1 MGNLQERRNIGEK
14 EGGQP
19 SRNNGETGPEPK
31 QHRIDI
37 VEINPRVKNWNRLV
51 QKAKERI
58 QSQSQWPRI
67 PKVPQMLR
75 GTQDFKKFY
84 EPRVI
89 SLGPYHHGNPHLRP
103 GEMIKPLCAQK
114 FLADSNQ
121 DIDALY
127 TKIESNIEAVKKCY
141 DWSSTSEYDD
151 EALAW
156 MMLLDGCFLLQ
167 FICGTGMKNFLR
179 YHQIG
184 FVELDLFLLENQ
196 LPFGVLKLIFEGTS
210 LPVEETIK
218 EFITNTIRPEGSTS
232 EIQLKEENKEPS
244 HLLDLLRSALLG
256 RYKKISKQE
265 LGSQPEQE
273 QEAEKKGE
281 SSSSSRGRDGGFCCP
296 WKKGK
301 QQGNWPS
308 FRHIKE
314 LKAAGIHL
322 QPSATSS
329 LTDISFNSY
338 FFYGYLKLPPIIVDD
353 STKPKFLNIVAYEM
367 CPDAP
372 DDYAV
377 TSYVCFLY
385 ELIDHAD
392 DVKELRSKHILYNCL
407 GSDEDVAKIF
417 NEIGNDVVDPDAYKE
432 VKTSIQKH
440 YDKRVNTWIAEGLH
454 EHFRSPWTI
463 IAFIAA
469 VLVLLFTGVSTYYA
483 LPGKSSYRISDLLRS
498 SR

>member
-1 MGNLQERRNIGEK
+1 MGDLQERRNIGEK

-167 FICGTGMKNFLR
+167 FIYGTGMKNFLR
-179 YHQIG
+179 YCWKSSQHP
-184 FVELDLFLLENQ
+184 LF
-196 LPFGVLKLIFEGTS
+196 TS
-210 LPVEETIK
+210 L
-218 EFITNTIRPEGSTS
+218 
-232 EIQLKEENKEPS
+232 
-244 HLLDLLRSALLG
+244 
-256 RYKKISKQE
+256 ISVM
-265 LGSQPEQE
+265 
-273 QEAEKKGE
+273 
-281 SSSSSRGRDGGFCCP
+281 
-296 WKKGK
+296 
-301 QQGNWPS
+301 
-308 FRHIKE
+308 
-314 LKAAGIHL
+314 
-322 QPSATSS
+322 
-329 LTDISFNSY
+329 Y
-338 FFYGYLKLPPIIVDD
+338 
-353 STKPKFLNIVAYEM
+353 
-367 CPDAP
+367 
-372 DDYAV
+372 
-377 TSYVCFLY
+377 
-385 ELIDHAD
+385 
-392 DVKELRSKHILYNCL
+392 ILYYN
-407 GSDEDVAKIF
+407 
-417 NEIGNDVVDPDAYKE
+417 
-432 VKTSIQKH
+432 
-440 YDKRVNTWIAEGLH
+440 
-454 EHFRSPWTI
+454 
-463 IAFIAA
+463 
-469 VLVLLFTGVSTYYA
+469 
-483 LPGKSSYRISDLLRS
+483 
-498 SR
+498 

>member
-1 MGNLQERRNIGEK
+1 MEDLQERRNIGEK

-37 VEINPRVKNWNRLV
+37 VEINPRVKNWNQLV

-75 GTQDFKKFY
+75 VTQDFKKFY

-167 FICGTGMKNFLR
+167 FICGT
-179 YHQIG
+179 
-184 FVELDLFLLENQ
+184 
-196 LPFGVLKLIFEGTS
+196 
-210 LPVEETIK
+210 
-218 EFITNTIRPEGSTS
+218 
-232 EIQLKEENKEPS
+232 
-244 HLLDLLRSALLG
+244 
-256 RYKKISKQE
+256 
-265 LGSQPEQE
+265 E

-417 NEIGNDVVDPDAYKE
+417 NEIGNDLVDPDAYKE
-432 VKTSIQKH
+432 VKTS
-440 YDKRVNTWIAEGLH
+440 LH

-469 VLVLLFTGVSTYYA
+469 VLILLFTGVSTYYA
-483 LPGKSSYRISDLLRS
+483 LPGKSSYRVSDQLRS